1 MLVYAL
7 VFYKADVNFNICLY
21 FCCMTFSIDTS
32 KIVMRP
38 VTVTFLEMHEPKELP
53 VSMPGTHFGLLLNPI
68 PANEYRKFYYGV
80 GEKHFWLDRMVM
92 PDEELFD
99 KINASNIDI
108 FLFYVNKEVAGYIE
122 FVKEE
127 KHVEILYFG
136 LMAAFIGQGYGKYF
150 LQWVIAKAW
159 SYEPE
164 WIQLNTCTLDHPNAL
179 GTYKK
184 AGFREVRTE
193 IHQRRILI

>member
-1 MLVYAL
+1 MHP
-7 VFYKADVNFNICLY
+7 
-21 FCCMTFSIDTS
+21 IDNS
-32 KIVMRP
+32 KIIFQP

-53 VSMPGTHFGLLLNPI
+53 VTLPNTHFGLLTKPI
-68 PANEYRKFYYGV
+68 TAEEYRKYYYGV

-92 PDEELFD
+92 PDKELVE
-99 KINASNIDI
+99 KINADRVDI
-108 FLFYVNKEVAGYIE
+108 FLFYINKEIAGYIE

-136 LMAAFIGQGYGKYF
+136 LIPAFIGKGYGHYF
-150 LQWVIAKAW
+150 LQWVIATAW
-159 SYEPE
+159 GYQPE

-184 AGFREVRTE
+184 AGFTEVRTE
-193 IHQRRILI
+193 IHQRRILT